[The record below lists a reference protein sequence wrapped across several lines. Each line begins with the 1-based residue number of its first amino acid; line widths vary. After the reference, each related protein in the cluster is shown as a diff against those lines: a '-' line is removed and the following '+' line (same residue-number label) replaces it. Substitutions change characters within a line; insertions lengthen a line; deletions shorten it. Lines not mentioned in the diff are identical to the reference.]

1 MPRDERSILEPFL
14 ALSRLLSLATPNSQR
29 AHSYA
34 RELRRGLTFAGHM
47 SCHAYPRPKRDSPK
61 VSEDARRK
69 RENFWRGRERNENEF
84 LRSSVCSA
92 LCVFARL
99 RPRLRRTLRICTFTS
114 TVMNGGQGGFLLLQN
129 SHAQNA

>member
-47 SCHAYPRPKRDSPK
+47 SCHAYPRPKRESPK
-61 VSEDARRK
+61 VIEDARRK
-69 RENFWRGRERNENEF
+69 RENSGEGESGTKTSSCGRP
-84 LRSSVCSA
+84 SGP